1 MYCVAKSDAVKIKT
15 AAAIL
20 VGSGRRCSDEEYI
33 LQRAAKGLLAEAAM
47 PADAEEVVP
56 AQVVLPAADDDGAPP
71 PIALL
76 LSSLLVRRDES
87 LIAVIVL
94 RGSMVMMSAMRIMI
108 GMCVVCNWWLQF
120 AVFVRSFSC
129 VWRVVVGA
137 FY

>member
-47 PADAEEVVP
+47 PADAEEVHVVP

-71 PIALL
+71 PSALL
-76 LSSLLVRRDES
+76 LSSLRERRDES

-94 RGSMVMMSAMRIMI
+94 RGSMVII
-108 GMCVVCNWWLQF
+108 CLQ
-120 AVFVRSFSC
+120 C
-129 VWRVVVGA
+129 E
-137 FY
+137 